1 MFITTEK
8 YISKNEFELDVEKNA
23 NIKKIKILADS
34 DWALVKDLQTNKY
47 GILPT
52 KILQKCDYNYY
63 ISNNSYISVN
73 ELEIDVNKG
82 DKIILLYKLTDNNW
96 LFVENKTSNETGIVP
111 KSIIF

>member
-23 NIKKIKILADS
+23 KIKRIKFWQIQIGHLS
-34 DWALVKDLQTNKY
+34 KIYKQIN

-52 KILQKCDYNYY
+52 NILQKFDYEYY

-82 DKIILLYKLTDNNW
+82 DRINVLYKLTDNNW

-111 KSIIF
+111 KSCIF

>member
-8 YISKNEFELDVEKNA
+8 YISKNEFELDVEKNVK
-23 NIKKIKILADS
+23 IKRIKILADS
-34 DWALVKDLQTNKY
+34 NWALVKDLQTNKY

-52 KILQKCDYNYY
+52 NILQKFDYEYY

-82 DKIILLYKLTDNNW
+82 DRINVLYKLTDNNW

-111 KSIIF
+111 KSCIF